1 MTGFH
6 VCSQNTFEPENII
19 AAYSYSI
26 ETAASVSL
34 PEIFPKV
41 DVSSV
46 SAAPKN
52 GVSQYFNRKAWFLI
66 WHLYSLFSVITT
78 SRGLHSFSRSEG
90 ARKSSSLIQTSRWLR
105 TGPQRGL
112 SAPHWSTHKI
122 PPLASPQPVL
132 YQLTGREG
140 THRRAH

>member
-52 GVSQYFNRKAWFLI
+52 GASQYFNRKA
-66 WHLYSLFSVITT
+66 
-78 SRGLHSFSRSEG
+78 
-90 ARKSSSLIQTSRWLR
+90 
-105 TGPQRGL
+105 
-112 SAPHWSTHKI
+112 
-122 PPLASPQPVL
+122 
-132 YQLTGREG
+132 
-140 THRRAH
+140 